1 VRIGAVSLA
10 LSLAALAVPAPAGA
24 APNPCRGLQVCIPV
38 AGPWVVVPQPTPGG
52 ASSTQ
57 YLMRC
62 PKRSVVGGTDAEV
75 TDRALDVAF
84 LGAVGAPVAPGVTT
98 HDTALFL
105 GTYTGAAAR
114 PSSFR
119 PLLGCV
125 PTSGGGGTGNTSYEA
140 LPPGQPLDRQTTSVR
155 VRDGVPARA
164 TLACPAGER
173 LIGSSVAL
181 SFPQRRQPPIEQLA
195 DVHASRRMVD
205 GRVVATATRGSAVPA
220 AIRVNLQVQALCG
233 KRP

>member
-1 VRIGAVSLA
+1 VRRVVVSLA
-10 LSLAALAVPAPAGA
+10 VCLGALAVPAPASA

-38 AGPWVVVPQPTPGG
+38 AGPWVVVPPPVPGA

-98 HDTALFL
+98 HDAALFI

-125 PTSGGGGTGNTSYEA
+125 PTSGGGGTGNTSFQA
-140 LPPGQPLDRQTTSVR
+140 LPPGQPLDRRTTSVQ
-155 VRDGVPARA
+155 VRDASPARA
-164 TLACPAGER
+164 MLACPAGER

-181 SFPQRRQPPIEQLA
+181 SFPQRREPPIEQLA
-195 DVHASRRMVD
+195 DVRASRRVVD
-205 GRVVATATRGSAVPA
+205 GRVVATATRGPAVPS

-233 KRP
+233 KQP